1 MNYCPEILAALAK
14 THLLQL
20 HSAGSLRHTLL
31 AEKCAS
37 CFEFGAFLFL
47 PTCER
52 ICFECL
58 CRNRAYRMTGLGSA
72 KDWFGLTDA
81 EIRRIPIMQSIP
93 GSYRVRNSVRWD
105 SRTCSLVC
113 VKQLKQLA
121 LDAHGTPEKVS
132 SFMPEG
138 LDHPISFKDFHTARQ
153 FHEAPLEPPGYDLS
167 RTPGKL
173 DWITDKYAGMASIRM
188 PSLSSSGADYGRLCQ
203 GCRYIY
209 DPHSLGLL
217 PSDVLAEMVPEGA
230 DAPLLARLTRLWSR
244 DGFVDHIRR
253 CYGAGR
259 LLNEWGEDQ

>member
-1 MNYCPEILAALAK
+1 MLLEILNLLDFQSLSRISRTSLKGKQVIEAHPPYRDFMNYCPEILAALAK

-173 DWITDKYAGMASIRM
+173 DWITDKLWAAVS
-188 PSLSSSGADYGRLCQ
+188 RL
-203 GCRYIY
+203 
-209 DPHSLGLL
+209 
-217 PSDVLAEMVPEGA
+217 
-230 DAPLLARLTRLWSR
+230 
-244 DGFVDHIRR
+244 
-253 CYGAGR
+253 
-259 LLNEWGEDQ
+259 